1 MRSFVALIATLVIVI
16 LVGVATWPWL
26 GPKLD
31 YIKFAIQLS
40 SSAAPDSV
48 AVPVAGVM
56 RRNLVDTWGGARSG
70 GRRHEGIDIF
80 ASRGTAVIAATD
92 GLVAR
97 IGENRL
103 GGRTVW
109 VYGPGRQRH
118 YYAHLDRYAEDLSA
132 GDRVAVGDVLGYVG
146 DSGNARGTPP
156 HLHYGIYTMSGAIN
170 PYPLLK
176 ALPPT
181 APATPTSRQPA
192 SSLPASADS
201 R

>member
-1 MRSFVALIATLVIVI
+1 MRTLIALLVIGLLAI
-16 LVGVATWPWL
+16 ATWPWI

-31 YIKFAIQLS
+31 YVKFSIQLS
-40 SSAAPDSV
+40 TREAPQSV
-48 AVPVAGVM
+48 AVPVAGVA

-80 ASRGTAVIAATD
+80 APRGTAVIAATE
-92 GLVAR
+92 GIVAR
-97 IGENRL
+97 IGDNRL
-103 GGRTVW
+103 GGRSVW

-118 YYAHLDRYAEDLSA
+118 YYAHLDRYEETLSA
-132 GDRVAVGDVLGYVG
+132 GDRVAAGDVLGYVG
-146 DSGNARGTPP
+146 NSGNAQGTPP

-176 ALPPT
+176 ALP
-181 APATPTSRQPA
+181 AEPAARIPGSSPPA
-192 SSLPASADS
+192 FADS

>member
-1 MRSFVALIATLVIVI
+1 MRTLIALVI
-16 LVGVATWPWL
+16 LALLALATWPWI

-31 YIKFAIQLS
+31 YLKFSIALS
-40 SSAAPDSV
+40 VREAPQSV
-48 AVPVAGVM
+48 AVPVAGVA

-80 ASRGTAVIAATD
+80 ASRGTAVIAATE
-92 GLVAR
+92 GIVAS

-103 GGRTVW
+103 GGRSVW

-118 YYAHLDRYAEDLSA
+118 YYAHLDRYEETLSA
-132 GDRVAVGDVLGYVG
+132 GDRVAAGDVLGYVG
-146 DSGNARGTPP
+146 NTGNAQGTPP

-176 ALPPT
+176 ALP
-181 APATPTSRQPA
+181 AEPADRSPA
-192 SSLPASADS
+192 SSLPAAADS

>member
-1 MRSFVALIATLVIVI
+1 MRPLIALVII
-16 LVGVATWPWL
+16 ALLALATWPWI

-31 YIKFAIQLS
+31 YLTFSIQLS
-40 SSAAPDSV
+40 VREAPQSV
-48 AVPVAGVM
+48 AVPVVGIA

-80 ASRGTAVIAATD
+80 AARGTAVIAATE
-92 GLVAR
+92 GIVAR

-118 YYAHLDRYAEDLSA
+118 YYAHLDRYEDTLSA
-132 GDRVAVGDVLGYVG
+132 GDRVAAGDVLGYVG
-146 DSGNARGTPP
+146 NSGNAQGTPP
-156 HLHYGIYTMSGAIN
+156 HLHYGIYTLTGAIN

-176 ALPPT
+176 ALP
-181 APATPTSRQPA
+181 AEPAARSPA
-192 SSLPASADS
+192 SSPPASADS

>member
-1 MRSFVALIATLVIVI
+1 MRTLIALVIIAV
-16 LVGVATWPWL
+16 LALAAWPWI

-31 YIKFAIQLS
+31 YLKFSIELS
-40 SSAAPDSV
+40 VREAPQSV
-48 AVPVAGVM
+48 AVPVAGVV

-80 ASRGTAVIAATD
+80 APRGTAVIAATE
-92 GLVAR
+92 GIVAS

-103 GGRTVW
+103 GGRSVW

-118 YYAHLDRYAEDLSA
+118 YYAHLDRYEETLSA
-132 GDRVAVGDVLGYVG
+132 GDRVAAGDVLGYVG
-146 DSGNARGTPP
+146 NSGNAQGTPP

-176 ALPPT
+176 ALP
-181 APATPTSRQPA
+181 AEAADRSPA
-192 SSLPASADS
+192 SSRPAAADN